1 MNAVSCVSATW
12 CMAIGKFTTGD
23 AWQFET
29 FEVLHGSWI
38 VEARTPPTPKGATEF
53 DLSSISCT
61 SESACTAT
69 GYYSAEERV
78 KTLAYRWNGSSWSQQ
93 NTLNPSE
100 GGAGEAMLSV
110 SCASASLCMAVGE
123 AASKPLLLKALERR
137 RMVAESTAQSH
148 GCHGSVARWGL
159 VHGVE
164 CVHGGRPLPHGKR
177 LRSNSR

>member
-1 MNAVSCVSATW
+1 MCMAVGTDSYRGVGFAEAWEGGEWKIKATQGTEMNAVSCVSATW

-123 AASKPLLLKALERR
+123 AASKPF
-137 RMVAESTAQSH
+137 AE
-148 GCHGSVARWGL
+148 V
-159 VHGVE
+159 
-164 CVHGGRPLPHGKR
+164 
-177 LRSNSR
+177 